1 MAADFNNS
9 FHEAVFQH
17 NYKNIPIPSLASV
30 NLETYADA
38 IGLNPI
44 LYTVMDYKAK
54 KSSQIKPIIV
64 KEVKDKSLVKEFYK
78 WNGKYTD
85 AYEIRQ
91 QNKLRKKAFEE
102 IDFDHINQANELFY
116 LKKILTKPNNY
127 QTFTEFIYATSM
139 FEDLAG
145 WSLFFGERSESFRQK
160 GQFTELY
167 SMPTHLMEI
176 IGGTPMDPISGY
188 RLKFDYKTVFSI
200 EDAIRISGF
209 SPDYDSRGGHL
220 YGTSKVKVA
229 WSLFQAHAEAVARQY
244 SSNAGGDL
252 RALIMPKAGDNF
264 DTNSLGAGGDETK
277 WVQKFKD
284 MILRSFKQKT
294 NQRIAIIGQPVD
306 AIQFQNALD
315 STVTTSTKLEA
326 KQDIAAVWGLDPS
339 VVFPTE
345 AGTTYTNQA
354 DKIAN
359 SLRSGVFPSLQ
370 KLEENFRE
378 EIVKAQFPGYS
389 LIFDYDVYEELTKD
403 QTKEMETLERLTYMT
418 INEKRER
425 IDYERIDDPQADIP
439 VALWNVLM
447 PDNTDANTQL

>member
-30 NLETYADA
+30 NLKTYADA

-44 LYTVMDYKAK
+44 LFTVMDYKAK

-64 KEVKDKSLVKEFYK
+64 KEVKDKTLAKEFYK

-91 QNKLRKKAFEE
+91 QNKLRKKAFDE
-102 IDFDHINQANELFY
+102 IYFDEINQANELFY
-116 LKKILTKPNNY
+116 LKKILTNPNNY
-127 QTFTEFIYATSM
+127 QTFSEFMYASSM

-145 WSLFFGERSESFRQK
+145 WSLMFGERSEAIRQK

-167 SMPTHLMEI
+167 AMPTHLMDI
-176 IGGTPMDPISGY
+176 MGGNPMEPVSGY
-188 RLKFDYKTVFSI
+188 RLKSDYKTIFNP

-209 SPDYDSRGGHL
+209 SPDYDSKGGHL

-264 DTNSLGAGGDETK
+264 DTTSLGAGGDETK
-277 WVQKFKD
+277 WVQRFKD
-284 MILRSFKQKT
+284 MIYRSFKQKT
-294 NQRIAIIGQPVD
+294 AQRIAVLGQPVD

-326 KQDIAAVWGLDPS
+326 KQDVAAVWSLDPS

-370 KLEENFRE
+370 KFEEKFRE
-378 EIVKAQFPGYS
+378 HIVKTQYPGYS

-403 QTKEMETLERLTYMT
+403 QTKEMDSLEKLTYMT
-418 INEKRER
+418 INEKRQR
-425 IDYERIDDPQADIP
+425 IDYERIEDPQADIP

-447 PDNTDANTQL
+447 PDTTDANTEL